1 MAGYIINLDSESAM
15 TMYIQN
21 GVYST
26 KLSPPKG
33 RWQTHHEGTFADYAT
48 MKPGDHIYFFLQRRI
63 YGIGILREV
72 CCDCKFLNYP
82 DASTPENFD
91 YGQVKRSLLW
101 DEGEESINQR
111 WICLFK
117 PHPYFFTNGIDMDDV
132 LASNPHHFRML
143 RAFWKVSFI
152 KVDDDEDQ
160 ALMDVILRANQ
171 DVLAAP
177 KPPKE
182 KVYPSN
188 YRKYHKQLAAGRIG
202 PNYHLTSRDIL
213 RHCTNGARITHEM
226 AIEAGLLY
234 QLAIRETNTVG
245 IFGEWDYL
253 SHQVV
258 ASPFKPIDYMDKMD
272 VFGYSYLPGFN
283 RTKSRFL
290 ICEIK
295 KDNATV
301 RDVDQLMKYVDW
313 VKDEYTYGDYSMLYA
328 FLVAYDF
335 PHDVVAHTQREGER
349 KYTIG
354 RRPASSATWSNIKL
368 VRYRFNPANGF
379 LQFSSSSDN
388 EF

>member
-1 MAGYIINLDSESAM
+1 
-15 TMYIQN
+15 
-21 GVYST
+21 V
-26 KLSPPKG
+26 
-33 RWQTHHEGTFADYAT
+33 
-48 MKPGDHIYFFLQRRI
+48 
-63 YGIGILREV
+63 
-72 CCDCKFLNYP
+72 
-82 DASTPENFD
+82 
-91 YGQVKRSLLW
+91 

-117 PHPYFFTNGIDMDDV
+117 PHPTSLPTALTWMMCCFQPPSF
-132 LASNPHHFRML
+132 SNVEGP
-143 RAFWKVSFI
+143 FWKVSFI

-177 KPPKE
+177 KPQK
-182 KVYPSN
+182 K
-188 YRKYHKQLAAGRIG
+188 KYTKQLSKISKQLAAGRIG

-245 IFGEWDYL
+245 IFGEWDL
-253 SHQVV
+253 LVHQVV

-313 VKDEYTYGDYSMLYA
+313 VKDEYTYWCYCHS
-328 FLVAYDF
+328 
-335 PHDVVAHTQREGER
+335 
-349 KYTIG
+349 
-354 RRPASSATWSNIKL
+354 KL
-368 VRYRFNPANGF
+368 AE
-379 LQFSSSSDN
+379 S
-388 EF
+388 